1 MLESHAVAF
10 NVTVFCVGSENEI
23 ISRLV
28 FCRDIKSELNL
39 ISETQAAWNL
49 NKLADFEDLQANL
62 TTSTV
67 VEVASRFV
75 TLRP

>member
-28 FCRDIKSELNL
+28 FCRDTKCELNL
-39 ISETQAAWNL
+39 ISETQ
-49 NKLADFEDLQANL
+49 DLQANW
-62 TTSTV
+62 TAPTV
-67 VEVASRFV
+67 VEVTSRFV
-75 TLRP
+75 TLRLTTPT